1 MWIPI
6 SSTLRAIDK
15 QHFGPTSFTF
25 LFVFALWWNVLP
37 VEEAEEAAQNERT
50 QQDRV
55 VQDHRVPDV
64 VVRDR
69 PSDQVMFGQV
79 GDDDDRLRDR
89 G

>member
-37 VEEAEEAAQNERT
+37 VGKSKKNRRQKRQRRT

-79 GDDDDRLRDR
+79 GR
-89 G
+89 

>member
-6 SSTLRAIDK
+6 SSTLRAIGK

-25 LFVFALWWNVLP
+25 LFV
-37 VEEAEEAAQNERT
+37 EEAEEAAKNERT
-50 QQDRV
+50 QRDRV

-79 GDDDDRLRDR
+79 GR
-89 G
+89 